1 MLSLCKIVTFGAGWQ
16 IAGGDADDVRVCGA
30 HPWQSQWLVFA
41 NGDCCGT
48 AMCDVLCYKG
58 ACARR
63 AAAATAKNMKFS
75 PHARQQGK
83 KWAAT
88 SLNRMRKGRDQIVVL
103 MKFCCGG
110 RSGSQRRRR
119 GLRAATSSLRRQRD
133 TMCRRF
139 WQRTVTTRA
148 KLQGVT

>member
-30 HPWQSQWLVFA
+30 HPWQSWWLVFA
-41 NGDCCGT
+41 NGDFYGT
-48 AMCDVLCYKG
+48 AICDIPSCIG

-83 KWAAT
+83 KGASAT
-88 SLNRMRKGRDQIVVL
+88 VLHRMRKGRDQLIIL
-103 MKFCCGG
+103 LKFCCGG
-110 RSGSQRRRR
+110 AREG
-119 GLRAATSSLRRQRD
+119 T
-133 TMCRRF
+133 
-139 WQRTVTTRA
+139 
-148 KLQGVT
+148 

>member
-30 HPWQSQWLVFA
+30 HPWQSDYLVFA
-41 NGDCCGT
+41 NGNCYGT
-48 AMCDVLCYKG
+48 ARWGDPSLIG

-88 SLNRMRKGRDQIVVL
+88 SLNRMRKGRDQLIVL

-110 RSGSQRRRR
+110 AREG
-119 GLRAATSSLRRQRD
+119 T
-133 TMCRRF
+133 
-139 WQRTVTTRA
+139 
-148 KLQGVT
+148 

>member
-30 HPWQSQWLVFA
+30 HPWQSEWLVFA
-41 NGDCCGT
+41 NGDIYGT
-48 AMCDVLCYKG
+48 ARHPPSLG

-83 KWAAT
+83 KGPAA
-88 SLNRMRKGRDQIVVL
+88 SLHMMRKGRDQMVVL
-103 MKFCCGG
+103 VTFCCGG
-110 RSGSQRRRR
+110 AREGTWRPRS
-119 GLRAATSSLRRQRD
+119 RAHA
-133 TMCRRF
+133 
-139 WQRTVTTRA
+139 
-148 KLQGVT
+148 LQHSAEQEAGNM

>member
-30 HPWQSQWLVFA
+30 HPWQSNYLVFA
-41 NGDCCGT
+41 NGDAYGT
-48 AMCDVLCYKG
+48 AMSHPSYRG

-83 KWAAT
+83 KGTSAT
-88 SLNRMRKGRDQIVVL
+88 VLHRMRKGRDQL
-103 MKFCCGG
+103 MLMLKFCCGG
-110 RSGSQRRRR
+110 AREG
-119 GLRAATSSLRRQRD
+119 T
-133 TMCRRF
+133 
-139 WQRTVTTRA
+139 
-148 KLQGVT
+148 

>member
-30 HPWQSQWLVFA
+30 HPWQSHYLVFA
-41 NGDCCGT
+41 NGHRYGT
-48 AMCDVLCYKG
+48 AMCEYTSYIG

-83 KWAAT
+83 KGAAAF
-88 SLNRMRKGRDQIVVL
+88 LNRMRKR
-103 MKFCCGG
+103 
-110 RSGSQRRRR
+110 
-119 GLRAATSSLRRQRD
+119 
-133 TMCRRF
+133 
-139 WQRTVTTRA
+139 
-148 KLQGVT
+148 

>member
-30 HPWQSQWLVFA
+30 HPWQSYYLVFA
-41 NGDCCGT
+41 NGDCYGT
-48 AMCDVLCYKG
+48 AMCNYASHIG

-83 KWAAT
+83 KGAAI
-88 SLNRMRKGRDQIVVL
+88 LHRMRKGRDQLEIIV
-103 MKFCCGG
+103 KFCCGG
-110 RSGSQRRRR
+110 AREG
-119 GLRAATSSLRRQRD
+119 T
-133 TMCRRF
+133 
-139 WQRTVTTRA
+139 
-148 KLQGVT
+148 

>member
-30 HPWQSQWLVFA
+30 HPWQVYFLVFA
-41 NGDCCGT
+41 NGDIYGT
-48 AMCDVLCYKG
+48 AMCHSPSYIG

-83 KWAAT
+83 KGAAT
-88 SLNRMRKGRDQIVVL
+88 ILHRMRKGRDQVL
-103 MKFCCGG
+103 VIMKFCCGG
-110 RSGSQRRRR
+110 AREG
-119 GLRAATSSLRRQRD
+119 T
-133 TMCRRF
+133 
-139 WQRTVTTRA
+139 
-148 KLQGVT
+148 